1 MKHNMQKHTKAV
13 LVRMP
18 IELFKLVEKSAQEHR
33 RSNTQELIV
42 AIENG
47 LTATLAPIKEPQRL
61 SFGKKISKEALLKA
75 IDEGRD
81 SLNSPSQ
88 NQ

>member
-1 MKHNMQKHTKAV
+1 MLHKNNQTKAV

-18 IELFKLVEKSAQEHR
+18 IELFRLVEKSAKEHR

-47 LTATLAPIKEPQRL
+47 LTATLTPIREPHRL
-61 SFGKKISKEALLKA
+61 AFRKKISKKDLLDA
-75 IDEGRD
+75 IDEGRE
-81 SLNSPSQ
+81 
-88 NQ
+88 

>member
-1 MKHNMQKHTKAV
+1 MLRKTKAV

-18 IELFKLVEKSAQEHR
+18 IELFKLVEKSAKKHR

-47 LTATLAPIKEPQRL
+47 LAAILGPIQEPHRL
-61 SFGKKISKEALLKA
+61 KFAKRISKKDLLEA
-75 IDEGRD
+75 IEEGRE
-81 SLNSPSQ
+81 
-88 NQ
+88 

>member
-1 MKHNMQKHTKAV
+1 MKQSNKQTKAI

-47 LTATLAPIKEPQRL
+47 LKTTLTPLKEPHRL
-61 SFGKKISKEALLKA
+61 NFGKKISKKALLDA
-75 IDEGRD
+75 IDEGRE
-81 SLNSPSQ
+81 
-88 NQ
+88 

>member
-1 MKHNMQKHTKAV
+1 MMISKEVIMLDKQIKSV

-18 IELFKLVEKSAQEHR
+18 IELFKLVEKSALEHR

-47 LTATLAPIKEPQRL
+47 LTGTLAPIKEPHRL
-61 SFGKKISKEALLKA
+61 KFGKKISKKALLEA
-75 IDEGRD
+75 IDEGRE
-81 SLNSPSQ
+81 
-88 NQ
+88 

>member
-1 MKHNMQKHTKAV
+1 MLRKNQQTKAV

-18 IELFKLVEKSAQEHR
+18 LELFKLVEKSAQEHR

-47 LTATLAPIKEPQRL
+47 LTATLGPIKEPHRL
-61 SFGKKISKEALLKA
+61 KFGKKISKKDLLDA
-75 IDEGRD
+75 IDEGRE
-81 SLNSPSQ
+81 
-88 NQ
+88 

>member
-1 MKHNMQKHTKAV
+1 MLRKNQQTKAV

-18 IELFKLVEKSAQEHR
+18 LELFKLVEKSAQEHR

-47 LTATLAPIKEPQRL
+47 LTAALAPIKEPHRL
-61 SFGKKISKEALLKA
+61 KFGKKISKKDLLDA
-75 IDEGRD
+75 IDAGRE
-81 SLNSPSQ
+81 
-88 NQ
+88 

>member
-1 MKHNMQKHTKAV
+1 MQHKQTKAV

-18 IELFKLVEKSAQEHR
+18 IELFKQVEKSAQKHR

-47 LTATLAPIKEPQRL
+47 LNSALVPIREPHRL
-61 SFGKKISKEALLKA
+61 KFREKISKNDLLDA
-75 IDEGRD
+75 IDEGRE
-81 SLNSPSQ
+81 
-88 NQ
+88 

>member
-1 MKHNMQKHTKAV
+1 MLYKETKAV

-47 LTATLAPIKEPQRL
+47 LTTTLPPIKEPHRL
-61 SFGKKISKEALLKA
+61 KLGKKISKKELLDA
-75 IDEGRD
+75 IDEGRE
-81 SLNSPSQ
+81 
-88 NQ
+88 